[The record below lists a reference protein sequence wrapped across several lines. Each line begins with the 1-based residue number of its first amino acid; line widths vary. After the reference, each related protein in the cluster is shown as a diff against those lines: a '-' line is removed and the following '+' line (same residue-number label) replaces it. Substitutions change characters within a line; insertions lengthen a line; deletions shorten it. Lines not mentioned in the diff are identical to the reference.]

1 MFQCQPLTSNV
12 SLVAA
17 DSGTPVK
24 DWDKEDPGAVD
35 QRSWAKG
42 PNSPQ
47 GVTQGVTRLL
57 LENLMSK
64 PFSFIRLQ
72 AGICDPMKEKD
83 VFRHLGVLQ
92 GISQEIPQAGA
103 EAGATRC
110 MEGDP

>member
-1 MFQCQPLTSNV
+1 MGPGPLGPHLGYPTSG
-12 SLVAA
+12 SFFGGIF
-17 DSGTPVK
+17 DPEG
-24 DWDKEDPGAVD
+24 DKERPE
-35 QRSWAKG
+35 
-42 PNSPQ
+42 
-47 GVTQGVTRLL
+47 VTQGVTRLL